1 MIVWT
6 LVYSNCD
13 RESLESLKE
22 GVCYAVCKQLSVTL
36 FWYSLFIVFCEGS
49 HFANNLCDC
58 DGQKTVNC
66 SRMMTIRTIFDF
78 YGLFVFCGG
87 RGRKNRKL
95 SLCVCN
101 VVVFEGTE

>member
-1 MIVWT
+1 MLPYFGT
-6 LVYSNCD
+6 HC
-13 RESLESLKE
+13 
-22 GVCYAVCKQLSVTL
+22 
-36 FWYSLFIVFCEGS
+36 SLFSVKAAILQII
-49 HFANNLCDC
+49 FA
-58 DGQKTVNC
+58 TVMGKRLNC

-78 YGLFVFCGG
+78 YGHFVFCGG

>member
-1 MIVWT
+1 
-6 LVYSNCD
+6 
-13 RESLESLKE
+13 
-22 GVCYAVCKQLSVTL
+22 
-36 FWYSLFIVFCEGS
+36 
-49 HFANNLCDC
+49 
-58 DGQKTVNC
+58 
-66 SRMMTIRTIFDF
+66 MTIRTIFDF